1 MFNKINLKN
10 YFKEA
15 EFFEK
20 LIIFLPISLILG
32 NFALNINILSII
44 LSFFV
49 EKFEEIK
56 FKIKLDHIIIFLFL
70 FFSIFNILL
79 STDVLLSAK
88 GFLGILK
95 HGLLFMSLAIF
106 FKKKK
111 NLTHLSFIFFVS
123 LNFVLF
129 DTMLQ
134 YFTGKDIFG
143 YESLVNIGKDLT
155 SFRLSGPFGDEF
167 IVGGYLKNI
176 FLVSIVIFL
185 IDKKKKLFFYY
196 LSFTLI
202 IIFFSGERSSSV
214 MFCFFCVLIISFL
227 NYSLKKKVFLFLL
240 LSFTLTLFF
249 TINDNLRKSTFDRT
263 LKQFGMVESKVSY
276 SEHKNFFDSQWGAHF
291 LTAYEIFKD
300 NKVIG
305 SGFKNFRVVCANK
318 KYDDINS
325 HRANSRCATHPH
337 NIYLE
342 ILSETGI
349 IGLLFFIFIIFKTIK
364 IQIRRML
371 FSSPDNY
378 LFSLSL
384 LSIFVILFWPLQ
396 TTGSFFSTYNGFFYW
411 FYGAL
416 IYSKKNYL

>member
-20 LIIFLPISLILG
+20 LIIFLPLSLILG

-44 LSFFV
+44 LSFFIA
-49 EKFEEIK
+49 KFKKIK
-56 FKIKLDHIIIFLFL
+56 FKIKLDHIIII
-70 FFSIFNILL
+70 FFFVFCIFNILF
-79 STDVLLSAK
+79 STDVLLSIK

-95 HGLLFMSLAIF
+95 HGLLFMVLIIF
-106 FKKKK
+106 FNKKQ
-111 NLTHLSFIFFVS
+111 NLTHLSFIFFIS

-155 SFRLSGPFGDEF
+155 SIRLSGPFGDEF
-167 IVGGYLKNI
+167 IVGGFLKNI
-176 FLVSIVIFL
+176 FLVSIAIFL
-185 IDKKKKLFFYY
+185 IDKKKKLFYY
-196 LSFTLI
+196 YFIFTLI
-202 IIFFSGERSSSV
+202 LIFFSGERSSSV
-214 MFCFFCVLIISFL
+214 MFCFFCFLIIIFL
-227 NYSLKKKVFLFLL
+227 NYSLKKKIFLFLL
-240 LSFTLTLFF
+240 LSFTLTVFF
-249 TINDNLRKSTFDRT
+249 AINDNLRKSTFDRT
-263 LKQFGMVESKVSY
+263 LKQFGMIESKISY
-276 SEHKNFFDSQWGAHF
+276 REHKNFFDSQWGAHF
-291 LTAYEIFKD
+291 LTAYEIFQD
-300 NKVIG
+300 NKFIG

-318 KYDDINS
+318 KYDNISS
-325 HRANSRCATHPH
+325 HRASSRCATHPH

-349 IGLLFFIFIIFKTIK
+349 MGFLLFSFIILKTIK
-364 IQIRRML
+364 IQIRRIL

-384 LSIFVILFWPLQ
+384 LSIFVTLFWPLQ
-396 TTGSFFSTYNGFFYW
+396 TTGSFFSSYNGFFYW

-416 IYSKKNYL
+416 IYSKKEYL